1 MNTSTP
7 DLVERYQRDG
17 AVLLKNVLSPA
28 MLDELR
34 AGADHNL
41 ANPTSRQIDYLKDES
56 SGEHFFHDQ
65 MLVDENPHY
74 RKIVFESP
82 LAENVAALMQSGRVV
97 ISNITVFFRSPG
109 TQKRTRWHRDQPYWP
124 VEGRQCCST
133 WIPLDPVSRETALE
147 FVRGSHLWEDVYAR
161 ENFRSKADKEYM
173 APVENEKEVFPDI
186 ESRRDEFAFLS
197 WDVQPGDCLV
207 FHGMTAHGGSGNL
220 PAGQARRVVSL
231 QWFGDDIRFSP
242 KPGGVDPDFLD
253 EIRAAGVEPG
263 MPMASDVCPVIWT
276 ADC

>member
-1 MNTSTP
+1 MKTHVS
-7 DLVERYQRDG
+7 DLVETYQNDG
-17 AVLLKNVLSPA
+17 VVLLKNVLNRA
-28 MLDELR
+28 MLEELY
-34 AGADHNL
+34 AGVEHNF
-41 ANPTSRQIDYLKDES
+41 ANPTSRQIDYMRNEA

-74 RKIVFESP
+74 RRVVFDSPIAES
-82 LAENVAALMQSGRVV
+82 VATLMQSGKVV

-124 VEGRQCCST
+124 VNGWQCCST

-147 FVRGSHLWEDVYAR
+147 FVKGSHRWDDIYAR
-161 ENFRSKADKEYM
+161 EDFRSKADKEYM
-173 APVENEKEVFPDI
+173 AAVENEKESFPDI
-186 ESRRDEFAFLS
+186 EARRSEFELLS

-220 PAGQARRVVSL
+220 PVGLGRRVVSI
-231 QWFGDDIRFSP
+231 QWFGEDITFSP

-253 EIRAAGVEPG
+253 EIRAAGVTPG
-263 MPMASDVCPVIWT
+263 APMTSDVCPVVWPRSR
-276 ADC
+276 